1 MRIGKKKQYVEVAG
15 STGRTNLSVKLWR
28 NKNKLILVLLSHLKL
43 QIIATVHDECLVK
56 MEKTLY
62 LHNNIFWERRKDH
75 IHIQAYLVLM
85 SFIEFLQIEDF
96 VSPLLGTSLLEQFF
110 QYFFSIHVS
119 VSCFGKCH
127 NISNLPPVKRLQFI
141 ESSDNS

>member
-1 MRIGKKKQYVEVAG
+1 MEKEKGISASFPVAPQ
-15 STGRTNLSVKLWR
+15 TIKVT
-28 NKNKLILVLLSHLKL
+28 
-43 QIIATVHDECLVK
+43 AAVHDKCLVK

-85 SFIEFLQIEDF
+85 SFIEFLKIEDF
-96 VSPLLGTSLLEQFF
+96 VSALLGTSLLAQFF

-119 VSCFGKCH
+119 MSCFGKFH
-127 NISNLPPVKRLQFI
+127 NISNLPPVKRLQFT
-141 ESSDNS
+141 EGSNSS